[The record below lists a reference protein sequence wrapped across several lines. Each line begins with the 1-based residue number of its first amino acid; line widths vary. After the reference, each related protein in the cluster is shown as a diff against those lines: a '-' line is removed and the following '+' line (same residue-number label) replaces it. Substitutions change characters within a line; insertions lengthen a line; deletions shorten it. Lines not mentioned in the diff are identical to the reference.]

1 MKVILTPCVSMANA
15 MSTLAVRR
23 RKLYEKDGGIQCQ
36 SMANMV
42 TQLIGLYKPNK
53 DKVTF
58 VASMILSISC
68 KPANLVYLYIIIII
82 F

>member
-1 MKVILTPCVSMANA
+1 MVLT
-15 MSTLAVRR
+15 TLAVRR
-23 RKLYEKDGGIQCQ
+23 RKLYEKDDGIICQ

-58 VASMILSISC
+58 VASMVLSISC
-68 KPANLVYLYIIIII
+68 KPANLVYIIII
-82 F
+82 FFFKCLLLYML